1 MFREQGLLVEVDGL
15 GPVDEVTARIFA
27 ALAERGLGEAAA

>member
-15 GPVDEVTARIFA
+15 GAVDDVTARIFA
-27 ALAERGLGEAAA
+27 ALAERGLGAVA